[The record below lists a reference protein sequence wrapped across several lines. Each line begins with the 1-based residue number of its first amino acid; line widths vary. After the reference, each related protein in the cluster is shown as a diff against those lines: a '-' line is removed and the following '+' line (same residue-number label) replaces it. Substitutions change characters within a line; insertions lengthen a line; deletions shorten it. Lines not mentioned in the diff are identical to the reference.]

1 MTSTLANP
9 SNELDIRG
17 LGKRYTSTQAS
28 GGELQVLEGIDLHVP
43 AGRFVSIV
51 GASGCGKSTLLR
63 LIVGLDAQY
72 EGRILL
78 DGEPISGTGRER
90 GIVFQDHRLFP
101 WLTVEQNITVGLR
114 NAPFSAKEKRELVA
128 EHVALVGLE
137 GFEKSWPHQISG
149 GMAQCVAIARGPVNR
164 PRVLL
169 LDEPFG
175 ALDALT
181 RSRLQN
187 ELQRIWQKERI
198 TMLLVTHDVEEA
210 VNLGDRVVVMQPSP
224 GRIRRTVE
232 IDLPRPA
239 TAATRPSS
247 PCATTCSATSSM
259 STSIA
264 RRSSHRNPNRPTSAC
279 RSGCNWRGERRNP
292 LLSFPRHSTHGFI
305 PAPVLTVK
313 GGGAAD
319 FALAESPELDTLQAI
334 FEKTLESVREIG
346 LRSGINQKQTE
357 FIREVA
363 KSLADKAGAP
373 SKNCPLKMAGS
384 SYLRRVCAAR
394 RRS

>member
-1 MTSTLANP
+1 MTTTHP

-17 LGKRYTSTQAS
+17 LGKRYASNQAH
-28 GGELQVLEGIDLHVP
+28 GGELQVLQDIDLHVP

-63 LIVGLDAQY
+63 LVLGLDDQY

-78 DGEPISGTGRER
+78 DGQPISGTGRER

-101 WLTVEQNITVGLR
+101 WLNVEQNIAVGLR
-114 NAPFSAKEKRELVA
+114 NAPLAAKEKRELVA

-137 GFEKSWPHQISG
+137 GFEKSFPHQISG
-149 GMAQCVAIARGPVNR
+149 GMAQRVAIARGLVNR

-210 VNLGDRVVVMQPSP
+210 VFLGDRVVVMQPSP
-224 GRIRRTVE
+224 GRIKRIVE
-232 IDLPRPA
+232 VDLPHPRNRSDPAFIALRDDVLGDFLDQGTDAPPAAAPRAERPGLGLPG
-239 TAATRPSS
+239 R
-247 PCATTCSATSSM
+247 
-259 STSIA
+259 
-264 RRSSHRNPNRPTSAC
+264 
-279 RSGCNWRGERRNP
+279 
-292 LLSFPRHSTHGFI
+292 LQ
-305 PAPVLTVK
+305 
-313 GGGAAD
+313 
-319 FALAESPELDTLQAI
+319 LAW
-334 FEKTLESVREIG
+334 
-346 LRSGINQKQTE
+346 
-357 FIREVA
+357 
-363 KSLADKAGAP
+363 
-373 SKNCPLKMAGS
+373 
-384 SYLRRVCAAR
+384 
-394 RRS
+394 